1 MKPFGMGVGVI
12 VINTLCFDR
21 LTSTVNTVT
30 HISGSNCPATTLQ
43 MQAET
48 HKFDLN
54 NFVWHNISKILFQG
68 WILWHMP
75 INLSTCISI

>member
-1 MKPFGMGVGVI
+1 MKPFGMGVGMI
-12 VINTLCFDR
+12 VINTLCFNR

-30 HISGSNCPATTLQ
+30 HISDSNCPATTLQ

-54 NFVWHNISKILFQG
+54 NFV
-68 WILWHMP
+68 
-75 INLSTCISI
+75 